1 MSDDKLRDDLNRAH
15 QANDLLQSEL
25 LIEAYEQIDA
35 ELVGAWRLTAAR
47 DTDARERIWH
57 AVQAN
62 AKHKNYL
69 QSVAN
74 NGKLAQK
81 ELDDLIAQNQKIT
94 SFR

>member
-1 MSDDKLRDDLNRAH
+1 MSDDKLRDDLNRAQ

>member
-1 MSDDKLRDDLNRAH
+1 MSDDKLRDDLNRAQ

-35 ELVGAWRLTAAR
+35 ELVGAWRLTPAR

-69 QSVAN
+69 RTVAE

-81 ELDDLIAQNQKIT
+81 ELDDLILRSQKVT